1 MSNENSDNTGRI
13 LSHGGAALP
22 FEQKLAE
29 KRREM
34 SEKGDLADATVG
46 EQLDL
51 LDQLIEFPFGRFL
64 LEHRGWNGY
73 WTDFVMEHPE
83 RGRENGTA
91 PDGRR
96 LTDLERQ
103 LLDTFPTVLATQE
116 RSRHFATIIQ
126 EHLVDGAVLASIP
139 CGLMRDL
146 LGRNFDGLSD
156 VRLVGIDIDR
166 ESLSEARHLAKQYGQ
181 SVSATFL
188 QKDAWEI
195 GLHDEFDLIASN
207 GLNIYEPDNGRVTDL
222 YRCFFTALRPGGVLV
237 TSFLTPPPAIDPAS
251 EWNMTAIDPKALRLQ
266 RLIFVD
272 IVGATFQCYRNSSVT
287 NTQLREAGFWVC
299 DVIWDQARMFPTVV
313 ARKASQ

>member
-1 MSNENSDNTGRI
+1 VSNEKLDNTARI

-29 KRREM
+29 KRREI
-34 SEKGDLADATVG
+34 SERGDLADATIK

-51 LDQLIEFPFGRFL
+51 LDQLVEFPFGRFL
-64 LEHRGWNGY
+64 LEHRGWNGC
-73 WTDFVMEHPE
+73 WTDFVMEYPE

-91 PDGRR
+91 PDGRC

-103 LLDTFPTVLATQE
+103 ILDTFPTVLATQE
-116 RSRHFATIIQ
+116 RSRHFASIIQ
-126 EHLVDGAVLASIP
+126 EHLVNGAVLASIP

-146 LGRNFDGLSD
+146 LGRDFNALSN
-156 VRLVGIDIDR
+156 VQLVGIDIDT
-166 ESLSEARHLAKQYGQ
+166 ESLSGATCLADQYGL
-181 SVSATFL
+181 SGSATFL
-188 QKDAWEI
+188 QKDAWEL
-195 GLHDEFDLIASN
+195 GFHGEFDLIASN
-207 GLNIYEPDNGRVTDL
+207 GLNIYEPDDGRVTDL

-237 TSFLTPPPAIDPAS
+237 TSFLTPPPTIDPTS

-272 IVGATFQCYRNSSVT
+272 IVAATFQCYRNSSVT
-287 NTQLREAGFWVC
+287 NTQLREAGFWAC